1 MLGLAFL
8 FSINSVALAGNYTVK
23 PGDTLFLIGQRVG
36 LTAEQLQSA
45 NNLKGTWIL
54 PGQVLNI
61 PSYTVRYGDS
71 LFCIGQ
77 KFELTT
83 EQLQFANDMEGSLI
97 YPGQVLNLP
106 SRNSYVV
113 RHGDTLFSIA
123 QKFGVTVEQL
133 QTVNGLEE
141 TWIFPRQLLNIPSY
155 TVRSGDT
162 LYLIANSNGI
172 TWQQLM
178 NHNQLQS
185 TIIVPGQTLVIPA
198 NNSVAAPATPA
209 ASPVTTNHNF
219 TQEELNLLARTVYS
233 EARGEPFEGQVAVA
247 AVVLN
252 RLNDPDFPNTVR
264 EVIFQPLAFTAVADG
279 QFWLTPNQRAYD
291 AVHYAIN
298 GWDPVDGALYYWNP
312 VTATSRWIWT
322 RDITHR
328 IGQHVFG
335 I

>member
-8 FSINSVALAGNYTVK
+8 LSMNSVALASNYTVR
-23 PGDTLFLIGQRVG
+23 PGDSLFLIGQRVG

-45 NNLKGTWIL
+45 NELKGTRIL

-61 PSYTVRYGDS
+61 PYYTVRPGDS
-71 LFCIGQ
+71 LFYIGQ

-83 EQLQFANDMEGSLI
+83 EQLQSANELKGTLI
-97 YPGQVLNLP
+97 SPGQILNIP

-113 RHGDTLFSIA
+113 R
-123 QKFGVTVEQL
+123 
-133 QTVNGLEE
+133 
-141 TWIFPRQLLNIPSY
+141 P
-155 TVRSGDT
+155 GDT
-162 LYLIANSNGI
+162 LYLIANNNSI

-178 NHNQLQS
+178 NHNRLQS
-185 TIIVPGQTLVIPA
+185 TVIAPGQSLIIPT
-198 NNSVAAPATPA
+198 SSSAARPATAISSPSA
-209 ASPVTTNHNF
+209 ARHCF
-219 TQEELNLLARTVYS
+219 TKEELTLLARTVYS

-252 RLNDPDFPNTVR
+252 RLHDPDFPDTVR